1 MAQRPPTISIREV
14 SKAVEHAV
22 KVASEKHKVQ
32 FSPAFRLGPGTIMG
46 RQILQADIGLK
57 QAEQVAAEITQHVA
71 GGGVGAAPTL
81 GTIPLE
87 PAVLVRPGIIICG
100 FWPPEPTW
108 ELE

>member
-1 MAQRPPTISIREV
+1 MAQRPASISIREV
-14 SKAVEHAV
+14 SKAVEQAV
-22 KVASEKHKVQ
+22 KTATEKHKVQ
-32 FSPAFRLGPGTIMG
+32 FSPAFRFGPGTIMG

-57 QAEQVAAEITQHVA
+57 QAEQIATDITQHVT
-71 GGGVGAAPTL
+71 GGGAGAAPAL
-81 GTIPLE
+81 GTIRFE